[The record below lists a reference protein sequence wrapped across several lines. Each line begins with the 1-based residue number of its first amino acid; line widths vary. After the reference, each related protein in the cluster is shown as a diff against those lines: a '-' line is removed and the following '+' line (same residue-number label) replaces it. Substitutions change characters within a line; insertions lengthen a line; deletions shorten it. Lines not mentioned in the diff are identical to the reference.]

1 MPTWCYKG
9 AKKFH
14 YYRCSKTQKNMV
26 DDCKI
31 KNISASVVE
40 HEVFMSFSKTLNNEF
55 FLQSLAADCNLSVEQ
70 LRGPAKALA
79 EDVMR
84 MTDAQRKRVAEQMFR
99 QVEIR
104 RDGVDLILWGEGL
117 VRYFTKGIKK

>member
-1 MPTWCYKG
+1 MRMPPHHFLADSPADIVHRKEAFLFCNLRV
-9 AKKFH
+9 H
-14 YYRCSKTQKNMV
+14 HDLQQQ
-26 DDCKI
+26 I
-31 KNISASVVE
+31 P
-40 HEVFMSFSKTLNNEF
+40 EF

-84 MTDAQRKRVAEQMFR
+84 MTDAQLKRVAEQMFR

-104 RDGVDLILWGEGL
+104 RDGVDLILWGQGL